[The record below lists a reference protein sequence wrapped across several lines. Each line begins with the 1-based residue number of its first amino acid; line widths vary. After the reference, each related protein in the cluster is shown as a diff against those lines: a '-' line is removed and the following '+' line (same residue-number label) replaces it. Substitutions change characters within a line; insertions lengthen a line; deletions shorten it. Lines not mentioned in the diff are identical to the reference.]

1 MRAKATQQLL
11 RENGI
16 DFWGNDVWPG
26 YSPDLNAAEH
36 IGSIIK
42 DKVKGRMVAETGN
55 NRFSLPTLTKHVTEV
70 LKSLENDTELF
81 ETLLLSYPER
91 LDAVRRANGGHTEY

>member
-1 MRAKATQQLL
+1 
-11 RENGI
+11 
-16 DFWGNDVWPG
+16 
-26 YSPDLNAAEH
+26 
-36 IGSIIK
+36 
-42 DKVKGRMVAETGN
+42 MVAETGIN
-55 NRFSLPTLTKHVTEV
+55 KYPLSTLTKHVTEV